1 MAELSAPS
9 SSRAPFVFF
18 AQSASPPQVALST
31 PSGSRAPFAFFA
43 QSGSPLDVALFA
55 PSSFC
60 PRPAVLFV
68 AAQAHG
74 GEVR

>member
-9 SSRAPFVFF
+9 SSRAPFAF
-18 AQSASPPQVALST
+18 A
-31 PSGSRAPFAFFA
+31 R
-43 QSGSPLDVALFA
+43 SGSPLDVALFA